1 MLSKNDFL
9 LLFKEQLHYPPT
21 NGQSEAMELL
31 SEFVCKN
38 VKNQLFILRGYA
50 GTGKTTLV
58 SALVQTLKMLD
69 KKNVLLA
76 PTGRAAK
83 VFSVYSNQKAYT
95 IHKHLY
101 RVKMKDGM
109 LDFSRRENKMSD
121 TLFIVDEVS
130 MLSAAIQSGTLF
142 ANKSLLEDLIEYV
155 FEGEN
160 CKMIFIGDDAQLP
173 PVHSTESPA
182 LMTDYL
188 NKNFHLNTTS
198 FQLTEVVRQALDSGI
213 LFNANILRNKILE
226 RDINFPVFSGNPFED
241 YTRIN
246 GSELEELLNTLYA
259 KYDSDEIVVITRSNK
274 RAYIFNNEIRKRIL
288 FRENQISTGDSIMAV
303 KNNYYWVDSTSEIGF
318 IANGDIMEILAI
330 NKIQEIY
337 GFMFADVSV
346 RLCDYPN
353 FQNIDIK
360 IIIDSLESE
369 GPSLTGEKMSSLY
382 QEVLLD
388 YQNISNKRIRYLKM
402 KNDPYLNA
410 LQIKFSYSLTC
421 HKTQGGQWKIVL
433 IDQGYI
439 KEENIDV
446 EYFRWLYTA
455 ITRASE
461 KVFLINFDE
470 KMFANPE

>member
-1 MLSKNDFL
+1 MLSKNDFFS
-9 LLFKEQLHYPPT
+9 LFKKQLHYSPT

-31 SEFVCKN
+31 SEFVCLN
-38 VKNQLFILRGYA
+38 IKNQLLILRGYA
-50 GTGKTTLV
+50 GTGKTTLI
-58 SALVQTLKMLD
+58 SALVQTLKMVD
-69 KKNVLLA
+69 KKTVLLA

-101 RVKMKDGM
+101 KVKIKDGM
-109 LDFSRRENKMSD
+109 LDFFRKENKMRD

-130 MLSAAIQSGTLF
+130 MLSASIQSGTLF

-160 CKMIFIGDDAQLP
+160 CRMIFIGDDAQLP

-182 LMTDYL
+182 LVTDYL
-188 NKNFHLNTTS
+188 MKNFNLNAIS
-198 FQLTEVVRQALDSGI
+198 FQLTEVVRQALNSGI
-213 LFNANILRNKILE
+213 LFNANILRNKILQGDF
-226 RDINFPVFSGNPFED
+226 RYPVFSGKHFDD
-241 YTRIN
+241 YIRVN

-274 RAYIFNNEIRKRIL
+274 RAFIFNSEIRKRIL
-288 FRENQISTGDSIMAV
+288 FRENQISTGDYIMAV

-318 IANGDIMEILAI
+318 IANGDIMEIMAI
-330 NKIQEIY
+330 KKIEELY

-353 FQNIDIK
+353 FQQIDIK
-360 IIIDSLESE
+360 IIIDSLETD
-369 GPSLTGEKMSSLY
+369 GPSLPGEKMSALY
-382 QEVLLD
+382 QEISLD
-388 YQNISNKRIRYLKM
+388 YQHISSKKIRYLKM

-410 LQIKFSYSLTC
+410 LQVKFSYSLTC

-439 KEENIDV
+439 KEENIDT

-461 KVFLINFDE
+461 KVFLINFD
-470 KMFANPE
+470 KIMFANPE

>member
-1 MLSKNDFL
+1 MLSKNDFFS
-9 LLFKEQLHYPPT
+9 LFNKQLHYSPT

-31 SEFVCKN
+31 SEFVCQN
-38 VKNQLFILRGYA
+38 KNQLLILRGYA
-50 GTGKTTLV
+50 GTGKTTLI
-58 SALVQTLKMLD
+58 SALVQTLKMVD
-69 KKNVLLA
+69 KKTVLLA

-101 RVKMKDGM
+101 KVKIKDGM
-109 LDFSRRENKMSD
+109 LDFFRKENKMRD
-121 TLFIVDEVS
+121 TLIIVDEVS
-130 MLSAAIQSGTLF
+130 MLSASSQSGTLF

-160 CKMIFIGDDAQLP
+160 CRMIFIGDDAQLP

-182 LMTDYL
+182 LVPDYL
-188 NKNFHLNTTS
+188 MKNFNLNAIS

-213 LFNANILRNKILE
+213 LFNANILRKKILLNDF
-226 RDINFPVFSGNPFED
+226 RYPVFSGKHFDD
-241 YTRIN
+241 YIRVN
-246 GSELEELLNTLYA
+246 GSELEELLNTLYS

-274 RAYIFNNEIRKRIL
+274 RAFIFNSEIRKRIL
-288 FRENQISTGDSIMAV
+288 FRENQISTGDYIMAV
-303 KNNYYWVDSTSEIGF
+303 KNNYYWVDATSEIGF
-318 IANGDIMEILAI
+318 IANGDIMEIMAI
-330 NKIQEIY
+330 KKIEELY

-353 FQNIDIK
+353 YQQIDIK
-360 IIIDSLESE
+360 IIIDSLETD
-369 GPSLTGEKMSSLY
+369 GPSLPGEKMSVLY
-382 QEVLLD
+382 QEISLD
-388 YQNISNKRIRYLKM
+388 YQHISNKKIRYLKM

-410 LQIKFSYSLTC
+410 LQVKFSYSLTC

-439 KEENIDV
+439 KEENIDT

-461 KVFLINFDE
+461 KVFLINFD
-470 KMFANPE
+470 KIMFDNPE

>member
-1 MLSKNDFL
+1 
-9 LLFKEQLHYPPT
+9 
-21 NGQSEAMELL
+21 MELL
-31 SEFVCKN
+31 SEFVCLN
-38 VKNQLFILRGYA
+38 IKNQLLILRGYA
-50 GTGKTTLV
+50 GTGKTTLI
-58 SALVQTLKMLD
+58 SALVQTLKMVD
-69 KKNVLLA
+69 KKTVLLA

-101 RVKMKDGM
+101 KVKIKDGM
-109 LDFSRRENKMSD
+109 LDFFRKENKMRD

-130 MLSAAIQSGTLF
+130 MLSASIQSGTLF

-160 CKMIFIGDDAQLP
+160 CRMIFIGDDAQLP

-182 LMTDYL
+182 LVTDYL
-188 NKNFHLNTTS
+188 MKNFNLNAIS
-198 FQLTEVVRQALDSGI
+198 FQLTEVVRQALNSGI
-213 LFNANILRNKILE
+213 LFNANILRNKILQGDF
-226 RDINFPVFSGNPFED
+226 RYPVFSGKHFDD
-241 YTRIN
+241 YIRVN

-274 RAYIFNNEIRKRIL
+274 RAFIFNSEIRKRIL
-288 FRENQISTGDSIMAV
+288 FRENQISTGDYIMAV

-318 IANGDIMEILAI
+318 IANGDIMEIMAI
-330 NKIQEIY
+330 KKIEELY

-353 FQNIDIK
+353 FQQIDIK
-360 IIIDSLESE
+360 IIIDSLETD
-369 GPSLTGEKMSSLY
+369 GPSLPGEKMSALY
-382 QEVLLD
+382 QEISLD
-388 YQNISNKRIRYLKM
+388 YQHISSKKIRYLKM

-410 LQIKFSYSLTC
+410 LQVKFSYSLTC

-439 KEENIDV
+439 KEENIDT

-461 KVFLINFDE
+461 KVFLINFD
-470 KMFANPE
+470 KIMFANPE

>member
-9 LLFKEQLHYPPT
+9 LLFRKQLHYSPT
-21 NGQSEAMELL
+21 NGQSEAMDLL
-31 SEFVCKN
+31 SEFVCENDKN
-38 VKNQLFILRGYA
+38 KLFIIRGYA

-58 SALVQTLKMLD
+58 GALVQTLQRID
-69 KKNVLLA
+69 KRTVLLA

-109 LDFSRRENKMSD
+109 LDFSRKENKMTD
-121 TLFIVDEVS
+121 TIFIVDEVS

-160 CKMIFIGDDAQLP
+160 CSMIFIGDDAQLP

-182 LMTDYL
+182 LVTDYL
-188 NKNFHLNTTS
+188 TKNFNLNTIS

-213 LFNANILRNKILE
+213 LFNANLLRNKILQ
-226 RDINFPVFSGNPFED
+226 RNIKFPVFSGNHFED

-246 GSELEELLNTLYA
+246 GSELEELLNTLYS

-274 RAYIFNNEIRKRIL
+274 RAFVFNNEIRRRIL
-288 FRENQISTGDSIMAV
+288 FRENQISTGDYIMAV

-318 IANGDIMEILAI
+318 IANGDIMEIMAI

-337 GFMFADVSV
+337 GFIFADVSV

-353 FQNIDIK
+353 FQDIDIK
-360 IIIDSLESE
+360 LIIDSLESE
-369 GPSLTGEKMSSLY
+369 GSSLSAEKMSLLY
-382 QEVLLD
+382 QEILLD
-388 YQNISNKRIRYLKM
+388 YQNISNKRLRYLKM

-410 LQIKFSYSLTC
+410 LQVKFSYSLTC

-439 KEENIDV
+439 KEENIDT

-461 KVFLINFDE
+461 KVFLINFDK
-470 KMFANPE
+470 KMFANPD